1 MTDAAPPSRSSESRL
16 SGAPTVDASAVRLT
30 QEAGAGVDL
39 PRVALLGLNLWAVML
54 AIPMLYAPPASSGTL
69 RFMWLGAPLLVL
81 AAGTLALRRL
91 HESAMWL
98 LIAVYPAVV
107 AAVIAGR
114 PELSGLDAFPPI
126 GLALGA
132 VSLAAFGGAAAAAV
146 ARPRATRHTTRQP
159 LAAPPDPPPGAAK
172 RAIAR
177 WLLLG
182 AGAIGALV
190 LVAIAPV
197 RGGRPGAE
205 RAWGDAAAE
214 GALLAVVAGCA
225 LGTVVLSVFIGPA
238 LRASRARTTP
248 KGSLRRVL
256 LALLVVAS
264 GVVAYVVYRGAR

>member
-1 MTDAAPPSRSSESRL
+1 MTDVALPGRSSEGRL
-16 SGAPTVDASAVRLT
+16 GGAPSVDASAVRLT
-30 QEAGAGVDL
+30 REAGAGVDL

-54 AIPMLYAPPASSGTL
+54 AIPMLYAPGSSGAV
-69 RFMWLGAPLLVL
+69 RFVWLGAPLVVL

-98 LIAVYPAVV
+98 LIAVFPAVV

-146 ARPRATRHTTRQP
+146 ARPRATRQTTRQP

-182 AGAIGALV
+182 AGALGALA

-197 RGGRPGAE
+197 LGGRSGAE

-214 GALLAVVAGCA
+214 GALLAVVAGSA

-238 LRASRARTTP
+238 LRASRPRTTP
-248 KGSLRRVL
+248 KPSLRRVL
-256 LALLVVAS
+256 LALVVVAS

>member
-1 MTDAAPPSRSSESRL
+1 
-16 SGAPTVDASAVRLT
+16 
-30 QEAGAGVDL
+30 
-39 PRVALLGLNLWAVML
+39 
-54 AIPMLYAPPASSGTL
+54 
-69 RFMWLGAPLLVL
+69 
-81 AAGTLALRRL
+81 
-91 HESAMWL
+91 MWL

-114 PELSGLDAFPPI
+114 PELSGLDAFPPV

-146 ARPRATRHTTRQP
+146 ARPRATRQTTRQP
-159 LAAPPDPPPGAAK
+159 LAAPPEPPPGAAK

-197 RGGRPGAE
+197 LGGRT
-205 RAWGDAAAE
+205 
-214 GALLAVVAGCA
+214 AVVAGSA
-225 LGTVVLSVFIGPA
+225 LGTIVLSVFIGPA

-248 KGSLRRVL
+248 RRSARRVL
-256 LALLVVAS
+256 LALVVVAS
-264 GVVAYVVYRGAR
+264 GIAAYVVYRGAR